1 MNFSRYNQDFMDTMA
16 LVSFIIGI
24 LNYGEN
30 LSQSDKGDLMQSLD
44 EKTNSLLTTLE
55 SDLEYQN
62 DLLNKILIRLDN
74 IERKI

>member
-1 MNFSRYNQDFMDTMA
+1 MNFSRYNQDFIDTIA
-16 LVSFIIGI
+16 LISFVVGI

-30 LSQSDKGDLMQSLD
+30 LSQSDKDDLMQSLD

-74 IERKI
+74 IERNL

>member
-30 LSQSDKGDLMQSLD
+30 LSQSDKDDLMQSLD

-74 IERKI
+74 IERNL

>member
-1 MNFSRYNQDFMDTMA
+1 MDTMA